1 MSKQPISSRSA
12 GLAMLAAVA
21 LVALHQAAR
30 AETPEDLADRV
41 AGQAHVCSSCHGG
54 HGRSTSPTFPNLAG
68 QQKEYLV
75 NQLKAFRDKSRAD
88 PHARTY
94 MFGMAAALDDAL
106 IDGLAGFYS
115 KQKPAE
121 PTEGSP
127 TDIDAGRAIFLN
139 GDPKRDVPACSA
151 CHGDKAQGAGAIP
164 RLASQH
170 PEYLIR
176 QLNAFQTMSRSN
188 DMMHDNSKH
197 LTPDDIREV
206 AAFFAAQP

>member
-1 MSKQPISSRSA
+1 MSLQPISTLAS
-12 GLAMLAAVA
+12 GLALLTLGALAFP
-21 LVALHQAAR
+21 LPSAR
-30 AETPEDLADRV
+30 ADTAADLAERV
-41 AGQAHVCSSCHGG
+41 AGTVHVCSSCHGAE
-54 HGRSTSPTFPNLAG
+54 GRSTSPTFPIIAG

-94 MFGMAAALDDAL
+94 MFGMAAKLDDPL
-106 IDGLAGFYS
+106 IDGLADFYS

-121 PTEGSP
+121 PTQGDAV
-127 TDIDAGRAIFLN
+127 DIDAGRQLFLN
-139 GDPKRDVPACSA
+139 GATTRDIPACSA

-176 QLNAFQTMSRSN
+176 QLNAFQTQSRAN

-197 LTPDDIREV
+197 LSPDDIREV
-206 AAFFAAQP
+206 SAFFAAQP